1 MWYNIREF
9 IKLDPI
15 IFNLKPE
22 AIVMAAAEVKPA
34 VTGTEIKSIT
44 KPIEAKQKSYFGI
57 KSLISNLNN
66 FKKHL
71 SSI

>member
-1 MWYNIREF
+1 LVG
-9 IKLDPI
+9 LDHI

-44 KPIEAKQKSYFGI
+44 KPIEAKQQKNI
-57 KSLISNLNN
+57 LR
-66 FKKHL
+66 
-71 SSI
+71 